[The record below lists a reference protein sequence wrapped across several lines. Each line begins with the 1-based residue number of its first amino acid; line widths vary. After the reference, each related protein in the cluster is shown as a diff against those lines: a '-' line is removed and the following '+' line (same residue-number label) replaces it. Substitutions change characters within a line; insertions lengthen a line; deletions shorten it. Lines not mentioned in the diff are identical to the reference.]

1 MSDREGG
8 IVKQTSREFVS
19 WEQGIWC
26 GVVVR
31 LGRGGGRRGGGGRGG
46 GGREGHRR
54 RGGERLGFGGSRE
67 GKLKKMMTPL
77 SVLHLICTH

>member
-31 LGRGGGRRGGGGRGG
+31 LGRGGGRRGGGGREGEE
-46 GGREGHRR
+46 GRGTE
-54 RGGERLGFGGSRE
+54 GGEEKDWVLE
-67 GKLKKMMTPL
+67 G
-77 SVLHLICTH
+77 VGRVN